1 MGEPWKEKYKVE
13 YSSASDENIDSWV
26 QKYIGEI
33 SRIYTLLD
41 RVRSNDE
48 TTGEPDDTV
57 PWQWH
62 VDHAKKT
69 LYLRNVADTAWIP
82 VCTLNAAGTRFVFD
96 QVVANNGGLPSVQY
110 GLIASRP
117 AEEVDGAVY
126 VATDEGKR
134 YRWNATTKA
143 WDYIDTLVL
152 KNSSGE
158 IIGSIS
164 GNAKTADL
172 ALKANRATEADHATA
187 ATNAAYAETVGNAEY
202 SDTTGK
208 LKTPI
213 AINGIPFDGSH
224 DIHIPTGTGG
234 DADVSAYE
242 SLLWRTGQLE
252 REISNIEL
260 AQEDANIFPDYNNL
274 LVENFK
280 STADIDQTAV
290 LVTSSAAGDDSLNV
304 ASLSS
309 LRAGAMYMLTD
320 GTLSEYVTVKGL
332 VKNGTT
338 YRVVLTA
345 VIKNVYKDSTAY
357 LYRTTSKVANGKA
370 TGSGV
375 TSSVSYAPTL
385 VWSGEGTSTPGSTKL
400 NTTTDNAASFTGDS
414 GVIYTS
420 DGLVTMNPV
429 QTYGIAMLAT
439 GGQFGTW
446 ATFIGK
452 ASDN

>member
-1 MGEPWKEKYKVE
+1 MGEIWKPE
-13 YSSASDENIDSWV
+13 YPVDYSINGDDIDSAW
-26 QKYIGEI
+26 QKNI
-33 SRIYTLLD
+33 SEVKRIYTLLD

-82 VCTLNAAGTRFVFD
+82 VCTLNAAGTRFMFD
-96 QVVANNGGLPSVQY
+96 QTVANNGGLPSVQY
-110 GLIASRP
+110 GLIADRP
-117 AEEVDGAVY
+117 AAEIDGAVF
-126 VATDEGKR
+126 VAMDEKKCYR
-134 YRWNATTKA
+134 YNSATQH
-143 WDYIDTLVL
+143 WDYFDTLITRQDDGKLHV
-152 KNSSGE
+152 E
-158 IIGSIS
+158 E
-164 GNAKTADL
+164 ADH
-172 ALKANRATEADHATA
+172 ATNADHATA

-213 AINGIPFDGSH
+213 SINGISFDGSH

-242 SLLWRTGQLE
+242 SLLWRTNQLE
-252 REISNIEL
+252 RELSNIEL

-304 ASLSS
+304 ASISS

-385 VWSGEGTSTPGSTKL
+385 VWSGEGTSTPVSTKL
-400 NTTTDNAASFTGDS
+400 NTTTDNAASFTSDS
-414 GVIYTS
+414 GVVYTS
-420 DGLVTMNPV
+420 DGLVTIVPYTAV
-429 QTYGIAMLAT
+429 GIALYST
-439 GGQFGTW
+439 GKRVGTW
-446 ATFIGK
+446 NRVNADGV
-452 ASDN
+452 DL

>member
-1 MGEPWKEKYKVE
+1 MGEAWKIKWPYD
-13 YSSASDENIDSWV
+13 YSAASDADVDLLS
-26 QKYIGEI
+26 QYYLAEI
-33 SRIYTLLD
+33 ARIYSLLD

-96 QVVANNGGLPSVQY
+96 QAVANNGGLPSVQY

-126 VATDEGKR
+126 VATDEKKCYR
-134 YRWNATTKA
+134 YNSATQH
-143 WDYIDTLVL
+143 WDYFDTLITRQDDGKLHV
-152 KNSSGE
+152 E
-158 IIGSIS
+158 E
-164 GNAKTADL
+164 ADH
-172 ALKANRATEADHATA
+172 ATNADHATA

-213 AINGIPFDGSH
+213 SINGISFDGSH
-224 DIHIPTGTGG
+224 DIRIPTGTGG

-242 SLLWRTGQLE
+242 SLLWRTNQLE
-252 REISNIEL
+252 DEISNLEL

-309 LRAGAMYMLTD
+309 LRAGAIYMLTD

-357 LYRTTSKVANGKA
+357 LYRTTSKVSNGKA

-385 VWSGEGTSTPGSTKL
+385 VWSGEGTSTPVSTKL
-400 NTTTDNAASFTGDS
+400 NTTTDNAASFTSDS
-414 GVIYTS
+414 GVVYTS
-420 DGLVTMNPV
+420 DGLVTINPA

>member
-1 MGEPWKEKYKVE
+1 MGEIWKPE
-13 YSSASDENIDSWV
+13 YPVDYSINGDDIDSAW
-26 QKYIGEI
+26 QKNI
-33 SRIYTLLD
+33 SEVKRIYTLLD

-82 VCTLNAAGTRFVFD
+82 VCTLNAAGTRFMFD
-96 QVVANNGGLPSVQY
+96 QTVANNGGLPSVQY
-110 GLIASRP
+110 GLIADRP
-117 AEEVDGAVY
+117 AAEIDGAVF
-126 VATDEGKR
+126 VAMDEKKCYR
-134 YRWNATTKA
+134 YNSATQH
-143 WDYIDTLVL
+143 WDYFDTLITRQDDGKLHV
-152 KNSSGE
+152 E
-158 IIGSIS
+158 E
-164 GNAKTADL
+164 ADH
-172 ALKANRATEADHATA
+172 ATNADHATA

-213 AINGIPFDGSH
+213 SINGISFDGSH

-242 SLLWRTGQLE
+242 SLLWRTNQLE
-252 REISNIEL
+252 REISNLEL
-260 AQEDANIFPDYNNL
+260 AQDDANIFPDYNNL

-309 LRAGAMYMLTD
+309 LRAGAIYMLTD

-385 VWSGEGTSTPGSTKL
+385 VWSGEGTSTPVSTKL
-400 NTTTDNAASFTGDS
+400 NTTTDNAASFTSDS
-414 GVIYTS
+414 GVVYTS
-420 DGLVTMNPV
+420 DGLVTINPA